1 MDASIFTQGEIIVGL
16 GTLFVLGLLG
26 FARHETKIAQLKDDQ
41 SDSKAAVR
49 HLNTKIGQVES
60 TVNGVE
66 KLMFKDIA
74 ELKALFLERFADLK
88 VQISELKR
96 ENKGGDQQ

>member
-1 MDASIFTQGEIIVGL
+1 MDTSIFTQGEIIVGL
-16 GTLFVLGLLG
+16 GTLAVLGLLG
-26 FARHETKIAQLKDDQ
+26 FARHETKLSQLKEDQ
-41 SDSKAAVR
+41 TDNKAAVR
-49 HLNTKIGQVES
+49 HLNTKIGQVEN

-96 ENKGGDQQ
+96 ENKGGDQ